1 MEILNIKRTKHRD
14 TSLKVY
20 GEVLG
25 DSGKTYKFA
34 YFRRPT
40 FRGWICSCESFLL
53 NKFAKKRNCKHLHFV
68 RGQVGRFGASVAKA
82 N

>member
-1 MEILNIKRTKHRD
+1 MEILKIKRSSGS

-20 GEVLG
+20 GEVKG
-25 DSGKTYKFA
+25 DSEKIYKFA

-53 NKFAKKRNCKHLHFV
+53 SKFAKKLNCKHLHFV
-68 RGQVGRFGASVAKA
+68 RGQVGRYAASVPR
-82 N
+82 

>member
-1 MEILNIKRTKHRD
+1 MEILKIKRSSGS

-20 GEVLG
+20 GEVKG
-25 DSGKTYKFA
+25 DSEKIYKFA

-53 NKFAKKRNCKHLHFV
+53 SKFAKKLNCKHLHFV
-68 RGQVGRFGASVAKA
+68 RAELGRYAASVPKA
-82 N
+82 

>member
-1 MEILNIKRTKHRD
+1 MEIVKIKRTKYRT

-40 FRGWICSCESFLL
+40 FRGWICSCENFLL
-53 NKFAKKRNCKHLHFV
+53 SKFAKKRNCKHLHFV
-68 RGQVGRFGASVAKA
+68 REQVGRFGALVP
-82 N
+82 NEN